1 MKKQESNPFE
11 GLEALKVIDFEEVKT
26 TMEEKL
32 LFTMKQKGIKVQ
44 SVFLPPNFEVQRNE
58 SAVIKWLRENIQSL
72 NTIKYELQLKYSNV

>member
-44 SVFLPPNFEVQRNE
+44 SVFLPSNFEVQRNE
-58 SAVIKWLRENIQSL
+58 SAVIKWLRENI
-72 NTIKYELQLKYSNV
+72 

>member
-32 LFTMKQKGIKVQ
+32 LFAMKQKGIKVQ
-44 SVFLPPNFEVQRNE
+44 SVFLPPNFELQRNE
-58 SAVIKWLRENIQSL
+58 SSVIKWLRDNIKSL
-72 NTIKYELQLKYSNV
+72 NTTKYELQLKYSNI

>member
-11 GLEALKVIDFEEVKT
+11 GLEALRVIDFEEVKT

-58 SAVIKWLRENIQSL
+58 SSVIKWLRENIQSL
-72 NTIKYELQLKYSNV
+72 NTIKYELQLKYSNI

>member
-58 SAVIKWLRENIQSL
+58 SSVIRWLRENIQSL
-72 NTIKYELQLKYSNV
+72 NTIKYELQLKYSNI

>member
-58 SAVIKWLRENIQSL
+58 SSVIRWLRENIQSL